1 MWNQELS
8 EEESDALLRQEIFAQ
23 EDSNSDSGINESEE
37 QVEVQEEAQEQSEEV
52 DTEESTDEESHEEAK
67 ATDEKPK
74 KKSNVAKILAEKNE
88 YKRQAL
94 EAKAEAEE
102 LRSRLWENADT
113 DVSFFES
120 KMKQMLAENNEK
132 MSFFGA
138 NPKAYEIKGDLDL
151 MIEDNPKLSYEKAY
165 IHYLAETNPQALL
178 DEQTRNKLNS
188 SKTYSLAWRAPS
200 NARATKTDFD
210 YSDAELD
217 KLIKEWKV
225 RL

>member
-1 MWNQELS
+1 MTTQDNLS
-8 EEESDALLRQEIFAQ
+8 EEESDDLLRQEIFAQ
-23 EDSNSDSGINESEE
+23 EDNSLDSGTNESNEQVDNENESHNEDVDSSEETTEQEE
-37 QVEVQEEAQEQSEEV
+37 QEATPEQ
-52 DTEESTDEESHEEAK
+52 
-67 ATDEKPK
+67 PK

-94 EAKAEAEE
+94 EAKQEAEE
-102 LRSRLWENADT
+102 LRNRLWENADT

-138 NPKAYEIKGDLDL
+138 NPWAYEAKSDLDAL
-151 MIEDNPKLSYEKAY
+151 IEENPSLSYDRAWKF
-165 IHYLAETNPQALL
+165 YLAETNPQALL
-178 DEQTRNKLNS
+178 DEQTQNKLNS
-188 SKTYSLAWRAPS
+188 KVYSSSWRAPA